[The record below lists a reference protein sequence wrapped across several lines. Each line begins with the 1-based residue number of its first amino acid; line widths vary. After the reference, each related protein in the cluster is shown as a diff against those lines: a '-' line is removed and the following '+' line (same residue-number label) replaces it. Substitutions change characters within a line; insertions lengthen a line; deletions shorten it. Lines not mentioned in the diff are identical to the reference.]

1 MGGRCC
7 LFVPGGTTLSERNR
21 AVVSTKCSARKENAE
36 LGGWRDFRLR
46 LIEKEGGRVGVSSRG
61 WAHEVNVLEPGT
73 CLISNVNH
81 QWSETHKHRNKAVV
95 LVTKATDTECTGL
108 MLNRELGQ
116 HVHDIPS
123 IEARV
128 GREFRDNPVHLGGD
142 CSLGTIEMI
151 HTVPPERCP
160 GAEEIVPGLYK
171 GGFNA
176 SRELIQDRLADP
188 SSFRFLLGYTQWK
201 TEDLRREIKNKVW
214 HQVACSTDLLLA
226 GTGEQLWH
234 DVLSLVGLPTAAA

>member
-1 MGGRCC
+1 MGGISC
-7 LFVPGGTTLSERNR
+7 LFVPGGTTLTERNR
-21 AVVSTKCSARKENAE
+21 AVVGTKCSARKENVE

-61 WAHEVNVLEPGT
+61 WAHEVNVIEPGT
-73 CLISNVNH
+73 CLISNANH

-95 LVTKATDTECTGL
+95 LVTKATDTEFTGL

-116 HVHDIPS
+116 YVHDIPS

-151 HTVPPERCP
+151 HSVQPERCP
-160 GAEEIVPGLYK
+160 GAEVRNTWNCVGCDGISKHSLWNVTFERANLWVSVRLMCSCVGEEIEGTV
-171 GGFNA
+171 
-176 SRELIQDRLADP
+176 
-188 SSFRFLLGYTQWK
+188 SSS
-201 TEDLRREIKNKVW
+201 IN
-214 HQVACSTDLLLA
+214 
-226 GTGEQLWH
+226 
-234 DVLSLVGLPTAAA
+234 VLT